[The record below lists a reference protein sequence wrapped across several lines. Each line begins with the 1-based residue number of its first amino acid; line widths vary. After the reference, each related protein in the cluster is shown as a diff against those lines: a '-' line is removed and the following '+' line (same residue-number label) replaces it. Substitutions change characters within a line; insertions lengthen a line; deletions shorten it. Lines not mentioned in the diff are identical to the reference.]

1 MYEQY
6 GNMIQ
11 THRLDEDVDVDVGAA
26 DVCSLS
32 FLITSEL
39 LLVRDGK
46 TTYICRHSCRYSL
59 AMRERGAKKRERD
72 RDREGERQRV
82 SL

>member
-1 MYEQY
+1 M
-6 GNMIQ
+6 
-11 THRLDEDVDVDVGAA
+11 DVDVGAA

-59 AMRERGAKKRERD
+59 AMRERGAKKRERETEIERE
-72 RDREGERQRV
+72 RDRE
-82 SL
+82 

>member
-46 TTYICRHSCRYSL
+46 TTYIYRHSCRYSL
-59 AMRERGAKKRERD
+59 AMRERGRETETETE
-72 RDREGERQRV
+72 RETETE
-82 SL
+82 SES